1 MRYPRQVV
9 ELSNQMVTQVYT
21 VCALIRKFL
30 TLIHLLLLLYVI
42 AVSNS
47 LCLLQ
52 LSVGKHHCLAL
63 TAEGSV
69 YGWGGNSNQEIT
81 IATAQTFVPTL
92 IPELSRQGVNSLIC
106 GIYFVSIFDIRKKKK
121 NYIDYSDVEFCFV

>member
-1 MRYPRQVV
+1 M
-9 ELSNQMVTQVYT
+9 
-21 VCALIRKFL
+21 
-30 TLIHLLLLLYVI
+30 
-42 AVSNS
+42 
-47 LCLLQ
+47 
-52 LSVGKHHCLAL
+52 
-63 TAEGSV
+63 